1 MDSLRWDSDIQLPTL
16 CLYFKYDTIPV
27 IHESTFLNQKHGN
40 EGLIPPF
47 YTTPAYK
54 LQKY

>member
-40 EGLIPPF
+40 EGLIPPL